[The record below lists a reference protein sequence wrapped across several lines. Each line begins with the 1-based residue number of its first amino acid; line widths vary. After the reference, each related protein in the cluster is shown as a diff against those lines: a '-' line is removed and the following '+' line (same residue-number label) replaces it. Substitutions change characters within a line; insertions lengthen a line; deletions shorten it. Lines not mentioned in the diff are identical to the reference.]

1 MELKNNCM
9 SNVQVI
15 ARGKAE
21 CYFDC
26 YEYNYSLIAHK
37 YIWLPTNHIALQW
50 HSILTLRIAV
60 SSNWGSLTNPVAPVL
75 SCLVEARS
83 FSWLKWYSSIL
94 KGYRASKTSRLCS
107 FQPKRILLTYLSVT
121 MHFIQYQCGTISF
134 TGYYVIACCT

>member
-1 MELKNNCM
+1 M

-75 SCLVEARS
+75 SYIVEACSLNSGKR
-83 FSWLKWYSSIL
+83 YSSVL
-94 KGYRASKTSRLCS
+94 KGYTASKSSRLYS
-107 FQPKRILLTYLSVT
+107 FQPKRVLLPYLSVT